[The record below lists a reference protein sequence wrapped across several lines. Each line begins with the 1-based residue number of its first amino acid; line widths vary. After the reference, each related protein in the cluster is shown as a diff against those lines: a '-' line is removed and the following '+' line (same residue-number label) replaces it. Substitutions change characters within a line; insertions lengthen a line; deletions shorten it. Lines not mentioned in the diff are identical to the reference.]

1 MVFDRSFFASDEVFF
16 IYKEKYALMVG
27 SATTIMN
34 EYIDCE
40 IKCRDVVTDLV
51 KQNSDLTNN
60 NVTMFSSF
68 IKPIRLN
75 I

>member
-1 MVFDRSFFASDEVFF
+1 MVFDRSFFASDEAFF
-16 IYKEKYALMVG
+16 IYKEKYGLMVG
-27 SATTIMN
+27 SASTIMN

-40 IKCRDVVTDLV
+40 IECRDVVQ
-51 KQNSDLTNN
+51 QNSDLTKDK
-60 NVTMFSSF
+60 VTMFSSF